1 MNNKALIAALIFG
14 GATTAMAGG
23 YTAPVVEAEPVVA
36 IAPAVDTSDWT
47 GFYGGV
53 QIGGVDL
60 SLGLPDF
67 EEERIDGLHIGA
79 DGHHYGLHVGYLRDY
94 GQFVAGAELSY
105 DKADDFDLPVN
116 LEGELIRAK
125 LLAGYDSG
133 KFLPYA
139 AISFARLD
147 GELGGE
153 SWDGTGF
160 GYGAGA
166 KFMATPRVMLGIE
179 WMTNEFDLDVI
190 EEQDLDLDFGTI
202 SLSASYR
209 F

>member
-23 YTAPVVEAEPVVA
+23 YTAPMVEAEPIAA

-60 SLGLPDF
+60 SLGLPEF
-67 EEERIDGLHIGA
+67 MEGIDGLHIGA
-79 DGHHYGLHVGYLRDY
+79 DGHHYGLHAGYLRDY

-147 GELGGE
+147 GELQGE

-190 EEQDLDLDFGTI
+190 EGQDLDLDFGTI

>member
-1 MNNKALIAALIFG
+1 MNNKILIASLIFG

-36 IAPAVDTSDWT
+36 LAPAPASDWT

-67 EEERIDGLHIGA
+67 GVGADGLHVGA
-79 DGHHYGLHVGYLRDY
+79 DGHHYGLHAGYLRDY

-147 GELGGE
+147 GELEGE

-166 KFMATPRVMLGIE
+166 KFMATPRFMLGIE

-190 EEQDLDLDFGTI
+190 EEQELDLDFGTI

>member
-1 MNNKALIAALIFG
+1 MNNKALIATLIFG

-23 YTAPVVEAEPVVA
+23 YSAPMVEAEPIAA

-53 QIGGVDL
+53 QLGGVDL
-60 SLGLPDF
+60 SLGLPGAMVDT
-67 EEERIDGLHIGA
+67 DGLHVGA

-139 AISFARLD
+139 AISFARLG
-147 GELGGE
+147 GELDGE

-190 EEQDLDLDFGTI
+190 EGQELDLDFGTI

>member
-23 YTAPVVEAEPVVA
+23 YTAPMVEAEPIAA

-60 SLGLPDF
+60 SLGLPEF
-67 EEERIDGLHIGA
+67 MEGIDGLHIGA
-79 DGHHYGLHVGYLRDY
+79 DGHHYGLHAGYLRDY

-105 DKADDFDLPVN
+105 DKADDFDLPFN

-147 GELGGE
+147 GEFEGE

-166 KFMATPRVMLGIE
+166 KFLATPRVMLGIE

-190 EEQDLDLDFGTI
+190 EGQDLDLDFGTI

>member
-14 GATTAMAGG
+14 GTTTAMAGG

-36 IAPAVDTSDWT
+36 IAPALASDWT

-67 EEERIDGLHIGA
+67 GVGADGLHVGA
-79 DGHHYGLHVGYLRDY
+79 DGHHYGLHAGYLRDY

-147 GELGGE
+147 GELEGE

-166 KFMATPRVMLGIE
+166 KFMATPRFMLGIE

-190 EEQDLDLDFGTI
+190 EGQELDLDFGTI